1 MSIFD
6 SFERKHD
13 YLVCVDSD
21 GCVMDTMNCK
31 HFHCFGPCM
40 VTEWGL
46 EEWKEEILDRWNVIN
61 LFSMTRGINRFKGLA
76 MALGEIDK
84 QYKPITGIA
93 ALQHWADTAP
103 ALSNDAVA
111 KMAAE
116 ATDADAKL
124 VFEKALSWSKAVNT
138 AIVKLDES
146 LKVPYN
152 GAKEGLAAA
161 HTFAD
166 VAMVSSANRD
176 AVEEEWGKFGLL
188 EHTDI
193 VLAQDVGSKAACIK
207 EMLKFGYDVNKV
219 VMIGDAPGDCDA
231 AEKNGV
237 HYYPILVN
245 HEKESWDEAIA
256 VAFGKLMG
264 RSQTFIGAVVGNLQC
279 FIQLH
284 NGSVDCLGPVQ
295 SLGQHQLGIGVFR
308 SGRSLG
314 STVVGQSRSGISP
327 VDQCIHTGNFG
338 ILAVDLLQCHG
349 QSLETVDAAGHGEQ
363 VDDIPAV
370 QNLILPLF
378 QAPLGDHTGTEA
390 VKMLAIHGVHD
401 AAVRVYT
408 DQVVVLSFK
417 GIKNRHSYT
426 FPAITYGYRTCR
438 SMRRWGQCP

>member
-31 HFHCFGPCM
+31 HFNCFGPCM

-46 EEWKEEILDRWNVIN
+46 EEWKDEILDRWNVIN

-76 MALGEIDK
+76 MALGEIDQK
-84 QYKPITGIA
+84 YKPITGIA

-103 ALSNDAVA
+103 ALSNDGVA
-111 KMAAE
+111 KAAAD

-124 VFEKALSWSKAVNT
+124 VLQKALSWSKAVNA
-138 AIVKLDES
+138 AIVELDES
-146 LKVPYN
+146 LKIPYE

-161 HTFAD
+161 HRFAD

-193 VLAQDVGSKAACIK
+193 VLAQDIGSKAACIK
-207 EMLKFGYDVNKV
+207 EMLKFGYDLDKV
-219 VMIGDAPGDCDA
+219 VMVGDAPGDCDA

-256 VAFGKLMG
+256 VAFGKLQEG
-264 RSQTFIGAVVGNLQC
+264 CYAAYGAQKKQEFL
-279 FIQLH
+279 
-284 NGSVDCLGPVQ
+284 
-295 SLGQHQLGIGVFR
+295 
-308 SGRSLG
+308 
-314 STVVGQSRSGISP
+314 
-327 VDQCIHTGNFG
+327 
-338 ILAVDLLQCHG
+338 
-349 QSLETVDAAGHGEQ
+349 
-363 VDDIPAV
+363 
-370 QNLILPLF
+370 QNL
-378 QAPLGDHTGTEA
+378 GG
-390 VKMLAIHGVHD
+390 
-401 AAVRVYT
+401 
-408 DQVVVLSFK
+408 
-417 GIKNRHSYT
+417 
-426 FPAITYGYRTCR
+426 
-438 SMRRWGQCP
+438 

>member
-6 SFERKHD
+6 TFERKHD

-76 MALGEIDK
+76 MALGEINGK
-84 QYKPITGIA
+84 YKPITGIA

-111 KMAAE
+111 KAAND
-116 ATDADAKL
+116 ATDPDAKL
-124 VFEKALSWSKAVNT
+124 VFEKALNWSKAVNA
-138 AIVKLDES
+138 AIVELDEA
-146 LKVPYN
+146 LKVPYD

-161 HTFAD
+161 HSFAD

-193 VLAQDVGSKAACIK
+193 VLAQDVGSKAACIR
-207 EMLKFGYDVNKV
+207 EMMKFGYDPNKV

-245 HEKESWDEAIA
+245 HEKASWDEAVA
-256 VAFGKLMG
+256 VAFSKLQSG
-264 RSQTFIGAVVGNLQC
+264 TYAEYGAAKKQE
-279 FIQLH
+279 FLH
-284 NGSVDCLGPVQ
+284 NLG
-295 SLGQHQLGIGVFR
+295 G
-308 SGRSLG
+308 
-314 STVVGQSRSGISP
+314 
-327 VDQCIHTGNFG
+327 
-338 ILAVDLLQCHG
+338 
-349 QSLETVDAAGHGEQ
+349 
-363 VDDIPAV
+363 
-370 QNLILPLF
+370 
-378 QAPLGDHTGTEA
+378 
-390 VKMLAIHGVHD
+390 
-401 AAVRVYT
+401 
-408 DQVVVLSFK
+408 
-417 GIKNRHSYT
+417 
-426 FPAITYGYRTCR
+426 
-438 SMRRWGQCP
+438 